1 MSCSSVCR
9 PRKWPDF
16 LARLLAAGF
25 LVGVVSACDASD
37 PVSASRPNPDAGPK
51 PNILLYVV
59 DTLRA
64 DGLGAYGNESASTPR
79 FDALAGR
86 GVVFESV
93 FANASWTRSS
103 MASLLTGLLPWH
115 HHTEGRAHRLPEDLA
130 TLPSLLE
137 PHGYRCALVSAN
149 PNVGSVFGFGRDFES
164 TRELFLRRSAG
175 RVRGAELVA
184 PSDAVTREALAA
196 LQELSPPFCLVVLAI
211 DPHSPYSPP
220 ERFLP
225 DVLDESA
232 RDFASKKD
240 FHKGKLDAD
249 QQAIVRHVYQAEI
262 AFNDESFGALIDAI
276 QSRGWLDHTIVAV
289 TSDHGEEF
297 WEYGRRGHGKSLSEE
312 VLHVPLLLH
321 YPGDQRAT
329 GGKRIAT
336 PGQLIDVLPTL
347 LDLANIESPAQLDG
361 RSLLSNELQKS
372 RVLLSSLQLDDF
384 DLRSARAHPW
394 KLVWDLK
401 RDRRSLYDL
410 RQPEPERVAIP
421 LDADPESS
429 KARKRLV
436 ERLARS
442 FADSTGSA
450 ESVGELPSD
459 VEAALRALGY
469 LEEPLEKSLEGN
481 ELEEDEDPAVE

>member
-1 MSCSSVCR
+1 V
-9 PRKWPDF
+9 
-16 LARLLAAGF
+16 GF
-25 LVGVVSACDASD
+25 LIGRLSGCDASAPD
-37 PVSASRPNPDAGPK
+37 SAPALKRA

-79 FDALAGR
+79 FDALADR
-86 GVVFESV
+86 GVVFENV

-115 HHTEGRAHRLPEDLA
+115 HRTEGRAHRLPENLA

-137 PHGYRCALVSAN
+137 PHGYRCALISAN
-149 PNVGSVFGFGRDFES
+149 PNVGSVFGFERSFAS
-164 TRELFLRRSAG
+164 TRELYLRRSAG

-196 LQELSPPFCLVVLAI
+196 LEELSPPFCLVVLAI

-232 RDFASKKD
+232 RQFARKSD
-240 FHKGKLDAD
+240 FHKGELTAE
-249 QQAIVRHVYQAEI
+249 QQDIVRHVYQAEI
-262 AFNDESFGALIDAI
+262 AFNDESYGALIDAI
-276 QSRGWLDHTIVAV
+276 ESRGWLDDTIVAV

-312 VLHVPLLLH
+312 VLHVPLLL
-321 YPGDQRAT
+321 YYKGDARAT

-336 PGQLIDVLPTL
+336 PSQLIDVLPTL
-347 LDLANIESPAQLDG
+347 LDLANIELPEQLDG
-361 RSLLSNELQKS
+361 RSLLSDEQQKS
-372 RVLLSSLQLDDF
+372 RVLLSSLQLDDL
-384 DLRSARAHPW
+384 DLRSARAYPW
-394 KLVWDLK
+394 KLVWDRK

-410 RQPEPERVAIP
+410 RLEEPERVAIS
-421 LDADPESS
+421 LGADEESS

-442 FADSTGSA
+442 FAEPTGSA
-450 ESVGELPSD
+450 ESVAELPSD

-469 LEEPLEKSLEGN
+469 LEDQ
-481 ELEEDEDPAVE
+481 LEEPHEAAPDQVEVEVDVEVEKAEVEKAEDSAAE